1 VTDIWG
7 NDDWDYTSNV
17 YGFTTTAKDAYPARV
32 LDEARDDTNFIIVRD
47 HNTELNKHMVLFFVR
62 KDVLEIAGRFPDLQL
77 GPYTLMEWI
86 GQDLNDIEIDA
97 PTVSSPFIGSITT
110 VDNAS
115 QSDKLVHT
123 LQQQIQRVK
132 NALNGRTVKVVVEV
146 F

>member
-7 NDDWDYTSNV
+7 NDDRDYTSNV
-17 YGFTTTAKDAYPARV
+17 YGFTTTAKDVYPARV

-47 HNTELNKHMVLFFVR
+47 HDTELNEHMVLFFVR
-62 KDVLEIAGRFPDLQL
+62 KDVLEIADRFPDLQL
-77 GPYTLMEWI
+77 GPYTLMGWI
-86 GQDLNDIEIDA
+86 DQDLNDMETNAETAD
-97 PTVSSPFIGSITT
+97 SPFIGSITT

-115 QSDKLVHT
+115 QSDKVVHT

-132 NALNGRTVKVVVEV
+132 NAMEGRTVKVVVEV